1 MSESLRH
8 TPYDGSAAP
17 FSIGMKLLDLKD
29 WIEPDGHIERHLTEK
44 DRHFAERRDVVFREE
59 PDTRAAQRE
68 VLDLLSVH
76 LPERFPEVWRR
87 EGDVMH
93 IGTCGRAVDLSA
105 DEAPLLMASKLVQE
119 DLCLM
124 RDGSGGYRLAAAS
137 LCFPSSWSLTEK
149 FGKTLDGLHA
159 DVPGYADGFG
169 PRMNRIFANLR
180 TELPAHRLN
189 WSLYA
194 DDELHHPAPKHR
206 PRHWFEGEGELS
218 AFVRVERQT
227 LRRLPVSGD
236 ILFTIRIYVDP
247 LDAFRHH
254 ADCAKL
260 AAGLRRDILAL
271 NEGELAYK
279 ALLESRERVVQ
290 LLDDISGGIAP

>member
-1 MSESLRH
+1 VSERLRH
-8 TPYDGSAAP
+8 TPYDGSATP

-29 WIEPDGHIERHLTEK
+29 WIEPDGHIESHLTEK

-59 PDTRAAQRE
+59 MDTRAAQRE

-76 LPERFPEVWRR
+76 LPERFPDIWRR
-87 EGDVMH
+87 DGNAMH
-93 IGTCGRAVDLSA
+93 VGASGRLIDLAA
-105 DEAPLLMASKLVQE
+105 DEAPLLIASKLVQE

-124 RDGSGGYRLAAAS
+124 RDGPGGYRLAAAS

-149 FGKTLDGLHA
+149 FGRTLDGLHA
-159 DVPGYADGFG
+159 NVPGYENGFG

-180 TELPAHRLN
+180 TELPAQRLN

-194 DDELHHPAPKHR
+194 DDDLHHPASKQR
-206 PRHWFEGEGELS
+206 PRHWFDGEGPLS

-236 ILFTIRIYVDP
+236 ILFTIKIYVDP
-247 LDAFRHH
+247 LEALRDH
-254 ADCAKL
+254 ADGAKL

-271 NEGELAYK
+271 NEDELRYK
-279 ALLESRERVVQ
+279 ALLDSRVRVAQ
-290 LLDDISGGIAP
+290 LLEDISGGIAP